1 MSVENPVTDFEK
13 WLAEA
18 RRDQGRYDAYR
29 QAWEES
35 RTGQD
40 WMAERSQAA
49 SWDRQVYADQQDYR
63 NRALAQQGA
72 SSRAANETSRANAAL
87 SARTQLKQQKMQ
99 IDAQY
104 RTFRERLNEL
114 EIPTLHLDAWYKQ
127 QQIGLAKANLEL
139 EARGP
144 RNAFQY
150 VSAMRQTSG
159 TPNLPASLAA
169 MARNQPLAAYEGQS
183 GNPEAMSFS
192 DLASKYGFG
201 DGAGGAGG
209 VQQSDIDRENAA
221 LAAMR
226 TVAERG
232 PQGMGLGV
240 YDSMTDYEKAVFNS
254 GLEKLGYD
262 AGDWEQRMRRAAPG
276 QGNPMA
282 A

>member
-1 MSVENPVTDFEK
+1 MSVDWSQFDTDYER
-13 WLAEA
+13 WLN
-18 RRDQGRYDAYR
+18 
-29 QAWEES
+29 S
-35 RTGQD
+35 RAGKD
-40 WMAERSQAA
+40 WTAERSQAA
-49 SWDRQVYADQQDYR
+49 AWDRQVYADQQDYR
-63 NRALAQQGA
+63 NRALDQQGA
-72 SSRAANETSRANAAL
+72 SSRAANQTSRANAAL
-87 SARTQLKQQKMQ
+87 SARTQLKSQKMA

-114 EIPTLHLDAWYKQ
+114 EIPTLHLDAWYRQ

-169 MARNQPLAAYEGQS
+169 MARNQPLAAFEGQS

-201 DGAGGAGG
+201 DGGGGGAGN

-232 PQGMGLGV
+232 PQGMGVGV